1 MVDAQRRVTCHVIC
15 MTGRPVIWLALGLQ
29 YIQTLE
35 CDCEATMSAYDA
47 SARLFKALMHPTR
60 LEILD
65 LLRDGEACVCHLEA
79 ALDLRQAYISQQLS
93 VLREAGLVQDRR
105 DGWNSY
111 YRVTQPQVFALL
123 DVAQTMSGVNPAT
136 ARQQLSAKLSQC
148 DCPRCAP
155 EPVAA

>member
-1 MVDAQRRVTCHVIC
+1 
-15 MTGRPVIWLALGLQ
+15 
-29 YIQTLE
+29 
-35 CDCEATMSAYDA
+35 MSAYDD

-79 ALDLRQAYISQQLS
+79 ALGLRQAYISQQLM

-111 YRVTQPQVFALL
+111 YRIIQPQVFALL
-123 DVAQTMSGVNPAT
+123 DVAQTMSGANPAKV
-136 ARQQLSAKLSQC
+136 RQQLNAGLSSC
-148 DCPRCAP
+148 TCPRCTP
-155 EPVAA
+155 EPVTA

>member
-1 MVDAQRRVTCHVIC
+1 
-15 MTGRPVIWLALGLQ
+15 
-29 YIQTLE
+29 
-35 CDCEATMSAYDA
+35 MSMYDA
-47 SARLFKALMHPTR
+47 SARLFKALMPPTR

-79 ALDLRQAYISQQLS
+79 ALELRQAYISQQLS

-123 DVAQTMSGVNPAT
+123 DVAQTMSGVNPAK
-136 ARQQLSAKLSQC
+136 ARQQLSAKLSRC